1 MASSASVAI
10 ILTGA
15 PGAEKSTVAVGSWG
29 GWCLSMAEHVTVT
42 GATDGATAAG
52 GC

>member
-1 MASSASVAI
+1 MSFAI
-10 ILTGA
+10 
-15 PGAEKSTVAVGSWG
+15 GSWG
-29 GWCLSMAEHVTVT
+29 SRCPSLGSDVTVT